1 MVFIDLC
8 SVRSLFAIVQWD
20 VAADKSSHFC
30 KSKLRCDQIQ
40 SANALI
46 TNHYAVFS
54 EENSQEFYLLLE
66 KVFGRRLAHDLDTVE
81 TLVLDFEPLSHEDI
95 AKTEAL
101 QKNWELT
108 KLYLILLKLRI
119 KVLEYMTIMHDGKT
133 YCCIQFDVD

>member
-30 KSKLRCDQIQ
+30 KSKLRCDQVQ

-66 KVFGRRLAHDLDTVE
+66 KVFGCRLAHDLDTVE

-101 QKNWELT
+101 QK
-108 KLYLILLKLRI
+108 KLGADKALFNTAEVAHQSIRI
-119 KVLEYMTIMHDGKT
+119 HDH
-133 YCCIQFDVD
+133 YA